1 MSELDRHALAKE
13 VTGKM
18 LELSKLIKQISP
30 YYQENFVQECLN
42 LHSEMLEHEAI
53 SLSEIEGFSVSL

>member
-1 MSELDRHALAKE
+1 MSEIDRHALARE

-18 LELSKLIKQISP
+18 LELSRLIKQLSP
-30 YYQENFVQECLN
+30 HYQENFVQECLE

-53 SLSEIEGFSVSL
+53 SLSEIEGFSVNP